1 MSLLINCKKKKKIS
15 DEILPILNKSFQR
28 IEEEVLFLNV
38 FNVVSTILV
47 SKLDKDIIRKI

>member
-1 MSLLINCKKKKKIS
+1 MSLLINCKKKKIS
-15 DEILPILNKSFQR
+15 DEILPILHKSFQR
-28 IEEEVLFLNV
+28 IEEEVLFLNA